1 MNVVDSSGWLEYFSG
16 GAGAEFFAPAI
27 QDSESLLV
35 PTVVVYEV
43 FKRVV
48 QLRGRRLAR
57 TRIAIM
63 ERGKSVDLTRLIAV
77 KAARISVAHKL
88 SMADSMIY
96 ATAVAHKA
104 TLWTQD
110 ADFSALPNVRY
121 RAPAAG

>member
-1 MNVVDSSGWLEYFSG
+1 LEYFNG
-16 GAGAEFFAPAI
+16 GAAAEFFAPAI

-35 PTVVVYEV
+35 PTVVLYEV
-43 FKRVV
+43 FKRVL

-57 TRIAIM
+57 TSTAMM
-63 ERGKSVDLTRLIAV
+63 ERGKSVDLTTSIAV

-96 ATAVAHKA
+96 TTAVAHNA

-110 ADFSALPNVRY
+110 AEFSALPNVRY
-121 RAPAAG
+121 RSAKR